1 MYESIN
7 YPVKMAIPETMR
19 KTVLRWIL
27 MPLQALA
34 EFFLQFR
41 ENSRIFW
48 VLKTEKLQNFLT
60 SFVKNSIYHPN
71 WFLWKSMGIYVS
83 PDKFV
88 LVLDVNFIS

>member
-34 EFFLQFR
+34 EFFLQFP
-41 ENSRIFW
+41 ENSRIF
-48 VLKTEKLQNFLT
+48 
-60 SFVKNSIYHPN
+60 
-71 WFLWKSMGIYVS
+71 
-83 PDKFV
+83 
-88 LVLDVNFIS
+88 